1 MLSIFKFLLIFL
13 FLSAFGIIL
22 LKRGAVVIVKILLIF
37 ISIFIYKL
45 ISNFYYLKRCKSLQN
60 GYFEWIKSTNAD
72 YTSYRREVLNLFKKA
87 NVTDA
92 YIPTAQ
98 PIGFMQIS
106 TFKASVQQNFPSL
119 ITDHVSATMTMF
131 DESIGVYRLRIK
143 ECFNPIYWIDCV
155 IFLPKNILTYLNL
168 DSEKVAFKILN
179 VIFSS
184 IWWLII
190 ASITI
195 FDIDF
200 KNLITKY
207 IELIP

>member
-1 MLSIFKFLLIFL
+1 MIVR
-13 FLSAFGIIL
+13 IL
-22 LKRGAVVIVKILLIF
+22 LMLIT
-37 ISIFIYKL
+37 IFTYKL

-60 GYFEWIKSTNAD
+60 GYFEWIKNTNAD
-72 YTSYRREVLNLFKKA
+72 YTSYRREVLDLFKKA
-87 NVTDA
+87 NINDA

-119 ITDHVSATMTMF
+119 VTTHVSAVMTMF

-168 DSEKVAFKILN
+168 DSEKVAFKMLN
-179 VIFSS
+179 VIFSG
-184 IWWLII
+184 IWWFII
-190 ASITI
+190 TFAALFGSQ
-195 FDIDF
+195 F
-200 KNLITKY
+200 KNFIISIINK
-207 IELIP
+207 IP